1 MDLER
6 IIERWRGPL
15 VGLLGAR
22 GASPADAVELAEDTF
37 AEAYLGRARFGGS
50 WEDDGAVGAWLRGIA
65 VNLLRTS
72 VRRRTGGQRLT
83 LVGDRGA
90 LDREVVDAAPQD
102 APGPTLAAVGR
113 LQESW
118 REVLL
123 MRYVEGSGLAEIG
136 ALLGIGPRA
145 VEGRLRRARTELR
158 RLLEA
163 QADEETTS

>member
-1 MDLER
+1 MSSVFASLS
-6 IIERWRGPL
+6 ISPTPVIGPW
-15 VGLLGAR
+15 
-22 GASPADAVELAEDTF
+22 ASFTAC
-37 AEAYLGRARFGGS
+37 
-50 WEDDGAVGAWLRGIA
+50 IA
-65 VNLLRTS
+65 PWP
-72 VRRRTGGQRLT
+72 
-83 LVGDRGA
+83 RGA

-102 APGPTLAAVGR
+102 APGPTLAAVGQ

-118 REVLL
+118 REVLM